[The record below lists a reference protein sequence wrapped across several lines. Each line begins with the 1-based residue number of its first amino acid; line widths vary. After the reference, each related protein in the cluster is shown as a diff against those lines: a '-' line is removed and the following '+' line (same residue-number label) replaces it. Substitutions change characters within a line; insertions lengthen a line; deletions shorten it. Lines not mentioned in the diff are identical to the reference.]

1 MPKNGVY
8 RVTTLHDRNPLAKD
22 AGFSMRGCSIE
33 NVRITPSVRPFIG
46 YHGIP
51 KPTYTTTVVVHDG
64 RLMVQGG
71 SGAPVARFLRSTF
84 HALQLSSAQHRSLTL
99 HTALLIAL

>member
-22 AGFSMRGCSIE
+22 GGFSMRGCSIE

-46 YHGIP
+46 YQGIP

-64 RLMVQGG
+64 RLTVQGG
-71 SGAPVARFLRSTF
+71 SGRRVGKPVRRA
-84 HALQLSSAQHRSLTL
+84 AHRGGPRP
-99 HTALLIAL
+99 HKP